1 MELAKWPEPMY
12 RDGSGTT
19 PMVRLRPSWIAWGAA
34 ALLGAATLAA
44 GPEAARQRE
53 VPSRRLA
60 ISFSARALVPGEA
73 VLLTFAAA
81 SPLTSVRGT
90 AFGQPFTAYAGGTD
104 TTWHAL
110 VGIDLAVRP
119 GPASVDAEARQADG
133 TQVSARLPLKVA
145 VKAFPTRRLK
155 VAPEFVTPPPAE
167 QARIERERLLLN
179 RVLSAVSPR
188 YLWADGFGR
197 PVDGEVIS
205 LFGARSIYNG
215 EARAPHRGID
225 FRGATGT
232 PVRAP
237 ARGVVVLA
245 EPLYF
250 SGSTVILDHGL
261 GVFSM
266 LMHLS
271 RIDVKPGSLV
281 VGGDLVGAIGAT
293 GRVTGP
299 HLHWTLRI
307 GAAAVDPLSVLAI
320 AGARP

>member
-1 MELAKWPEPMY
+1 MTST
-12 RDGSGTT
+12 R
-19 PMVRLRPSWIAWGAA
+19 IAGFTAQAAA
-34 ALLGAATLAA
+34 ALLAATAVVALSAWQTA
-44 GPEAARQRE
+44 QAPPRPLE
-53 VPSRRLA
+53 
-60 ISFSARALVPGEA
+60 ITHSARALLPGEA
-73 VLLTFAAA
+73 VLLTFKAAGQ
-81 SPLTSVRGT
+81 LTTVRGT
-90 AFGQPFTAYAGGTD
+90 AFGQPFSAYPGAAAD
-104 TTWHAL
+104 TWHAL
-110 VGIDLAVRP
+110 VGIDLSVEP
-119 GPASVDAEARQADG
+119 GRAAIDVDARLADG
-133 TQVSARLPLKVA
+133 STLAASLPLRVGAKTFA
-145 VKAFPTRRLK
+145 TRRLT

-167 QARIERERLLLN
+167 QARIDRERLLLN
-179 RVLSAVSPR
+179 RILSAMSPR
-188 YLWADGFGR
+188 HLWGDGFSR
-197 PVDGEVIS
+197 PADGEVIS
-205 LFGARSIYNG
+205 VFGVRSVFNN

-266 LMHLS
+266 LAHLS
-271 RIDVKPGSLV
+271 RIDVKPGTLV
-281 VGGDLVGAIGAT
+281 VGGDVVGAIGAT

-320 AGARP
+320 AGGGR

>member
-1 MELAKWPEPMY
+1 MTRMRIAPLTGPLAAAIVAAAAAAVLSAGQAPPASPRALQISHSARELA
-12 RDGSGTT
+12 
-19 PMVRLRPSWIAWGAA
+19 
-34 ALLGAATLAA
+34 
-44 GPEAARQRE
+44 
-53 VPSRRLA
+53 
-60 ISFSARALVPGEA
+60 PGEA
-73 VLLTFAAA
+73 VLLTFTAAA
-81 SPLTSVRGT
+81 GSLTAVRGS
-90 AFGQPFTAYAGGTD
+90 AFGQPFTAYEGPPAG
-104 TTWHAL
+104 TWHAL
-110 VGIDLAVRP
+110 VGIDLAARP
-119 GPASVDAEARQADG
+119 GQATVEAEARLADG
-133 TQVSARLPLKVA
+133 STLAAKVA
-145 VKAFPTRRLK
+145 LRVGPKSFATRSLK

-179 RVLSAVSPR
+179 RVLSAISAR
-188 YLWADGFGR
+188 HLWDDGFGR

-205 LFGARSIYNG
+205 LFGARSVYNG

-250 SGSTVILDHGL
+250 SGSTVIIDHGL

-266 LMHLS
+266 LAHLS
-271 RIDVKPGSLV
+271 RIDAKPGSLV
-281 VGGDLVGAIGAT
+281 LRGDTVGAIGAT

-320 AGARP
+320 AGAQR

>member
-1 MELAKWPEPMY
+1 MKRRHLMTHA
-12 RDGSGTT
+12 RTS
-19 PMVRLRPSWIAWGAA
+19 RGAAPVA
-34 ALLGAATLAA
+34 ALLAVTLVAA
-44 GPEAARQRE
+44 GTAAGRQRE
-53 VPSRRLA
+53 ALPRRVA
-60 ISFSARALVPGEA
+60 IEYSARAIVPGEA
-73 VLLTFAAA
+73 VLLTVTGRA
-81 SPLTSVRGT
+81 PLTSVRGT
-90 AFGQPFTAYAGGTD
+90 AFGQPFTAYPGAAP

-119 GPASVDAEARQADG
+119 GPASIEAEARQADG
-133 TQVSARLPLKVA
+133 AQVTARLPLTVGAKTFA
-145 VKAFPTRRLK
+145 TRRLK
-155 VAPEFVTPPPAE
+155 VAPEFVSPPPAE

-188 YLWADGFGR
+188 HLWEDGFGR

-205 LFGARSIYNG
+205 VFGVRSVFNG
-215 EARAPHRGID
+215 EARAPHRGVD

-245 EPLYF
+245 DPLYF

-266 LMHLS
+266 LAHLS
-271 RIDVKPGSLV
+271 RLDVKPGSLV
-281 VGGDLVGAIGAT
+281 LRGDLVGAVGAT

-307 GAAAVDPLSVLAI
+307 GTASVDPLSVLDI
-320 AGARP
+320 VGR

>member
-1 MELAKWPEPMY
+1 MSPI
-12 RDGSGTT
+12 RTT
-19 PMVRLRPSWIAWGAA
+19 PFSRLFAVFLLAASAVAA
-34 ALLGAATLAA
+34 AG
-44 GPEAARQRE
+44 ARQSAPAPPRH
-53 VPSRRLA
+53 LT
-60 ISFSARALVPGEA
+60 ISQTARALVPGEA

-81 SPLTSVRGT
+81 SGT
-90 AFGQPFTAYAGGTD
+90 ITAVQGSAFGQPFSAYPGATPG
-104 TTWHAL
+104 TWHAL
-110 VGIDLAVRP
+110 VGIDLAVKP
-119 GPASVDAEARQADG
+119 GRSGVDAAARLGDG
-133 TQVSARLPLKVA
+133 SSIAARLPLVVA
-145 VKAFPTRRLK
+145 AKTFATRRLT

-179 RVLSAVSPR
+179 RILSAVSSR
-188 YLWADGFGR
+188 HLWDDGFGR
-197 PVDGEVIS
+197 PADGDVIS
-205 LFGARSIYNG
+205 VFGVRSVFNN

-266 LMHLS
+266 LAHLS
-271 RIDVKPGSLV
+271 RIDVKPGTLV
-281 VGGDLVGAIGAT
+281 VRGDMVGAIGAT

-307 GAAAVDPLSVLAI
+307 GPAAVDPLSVLAV
-320 AGARP
+320 AGARQ

>member
-1 MELAKWPEPMY
+1 MTRIRTA
-12 RDGSGTT
+12 GF
-19 PMVRLRPSWIAWGAA
+19 IATAAALVVAAA
-34 ALLGAATLAA
+34 ALLSAGQAA
-44 GPEAARQRE
+44 PPR
-53 VPSRRLA
+53 PPRLDVSHA
-60 ISFSARALVPGEA
+60 ARALVPGEA
-73 VLLTFAAA
+73 VLLTFTAT
-81 SPLTSVRGT
+81 SGSLTSVRGT
-90 AFGQPFTAYAGGTD
+90 AFGQPFTAYPGAPAGA
-104 TTWHAL
+104 WHAL
-110 VGIDLAVRP
+110 VGIDLSARP
-119 GPASVDAEARQADG
+119 GPAAVEVEARLADG
-133 TQVSARLPLKVA
+133 SPLAAKISLTIA
-145 VKAFPTRRLK
+145 PKTFATRRLT

-179 RVLSAVSPR
+179 RVLSAMSPR
-188 YLWADGFGR
+188 HLWDDGFGR

-205 LFGARSIYNG
+205 VFGVRSVFNG

-250 SGSTVILDHGL
+250 SGSTVVLDHGL

-266 LMHLS
+266 LAHLS
-271 RIDVKPGSLV
+271 RIDVKSGSLV
-281 VGGDLVGAIGAT
+281 VRGDPVGAIGAT

-307 GAAAVDPLSVLAI
+307 GPAAVDPLSVLAI
-320 AGARP
+320 AGAAR

>member
-1 MELAKWPEPMY
+1 MTRIRTA
-12 RDGSGTT
+12 GF
-19 PMVRLRPSWIAWGAA
+19 IATAAALVVAAA
-34 ALLGAATLAA
+34 ALLSAGQAA
-44 GPEAARQRE
+44 PAR
-53 VPSRRLA
+53 PPRLDVSHA
-60 ISFSARALVPGEA
+60 ARALMPGEA
-73 VLLTFAAA
+73 VLLTFTAT
-81 SPLTSVRGT
+81 SGSLTSVRGT
-90 AFGQPFTAYAGGTD
+90 AFGQPFTAYPGAPAG
-104 TTWHAL
+104 TWHAL
-110 VGIDLAVRP
+110 VGIDLAARP
-119 GPASVDAEARQADG
+119 GPASVEAEARLADG
-133 TQVSARLPLKVA
+133 ATLAAKVALKVGPKSFA
-145 VKAFPTRRLK
+145 TRSLK

-179 RVLSAVSPR
+179 RILSAISAR
-188 YLWADGFGR
+188 HLWDDGFGR

-205 LFGARSIYNG
+205 LFGARSVYNG

-250 SGSTVILDHGL
+250 SGSTVIIDHGL

-266 LMHLS
+266 LAHLS
-271 RIDVKPGSLV
+271 RIDAKPGSLV
-281 VGGDLVGAIGAT
+281 LRGDTVGAIGAT

-320 AGARP
+320 AGAGR

>member
-1 MELAKWPEPMY
+1 MTSTRIAGLTALA
-12 RDGSGTT
+12 G
-19 PMVRLRPSWIAWGAA
+19 A
-34 ALLGAATLAA
+34 ALLAAAVS
-44 GPEAARQRE
+44 ARQTTPALPRPLE
-53 VPSRRLA
+53 
-60 ISFSARALVPGEA
+60 ITHSARALVPGEA
-73 VLLTFAAA
+73 VLLTVKAAG
-81 SPLTSVRGT
+81 PLTLVRGT
-90 AFGQPFTAYAGGTD
+90 AFGQPFSAYQAAAAD
-104 TTWHAL
+104 TWHAL
-110 VGIDLAVRP
+110 VGIDLAVKP
-119 GPASVDAEARQADG
+119 GRTTVEVEARLADG
-133 TQVSARLPLKVA
+133 SPLAATLPLTVGAKTFA
-145 VKAFPTRRLK
+145 TRRLT

-167 QARIERERLLLN
+167 QARIDRERLLLN
-179 RVLSAVSPR
+179 RILSAMSPR
-188 YLWADGFGR
+188 HLWGDGFSR
-197 PVDGEVIS
+197 PAAGEVIS
-205 LFGARSIYNG
+205 VFGVRSVFNN

-266 LMHLS
+266 LAHLS
-271 RIDVKPGSLV
+271 RIDVKPGTLV
-281 VGGDLVGAIGAT
+281 VGGDVVGAIGAT

-320 AGARP
+320 AGAGR

>member
-1 MELAKWPEPMY
+1 MTFIRTARLAGP
-12 RDGSGTT
+12 
-19 PMVRLRPSWIAWGAA
+19 AA
-34 ALLGAATLAA
+34 ALLLAA
-44 GPEAARQRE
+44 AAVDVAPARQAAPASPRPLE
-53 VPSRRLA
+53 VSH
-60 ISFSARALVPGEA
+60 SARALVPGEA
-73 VLLTFAAA
+73 VVLTFKAAA
-81 SPLTSVRGT
+81 GPLTAVRGT
-90 AFGQPFTAYAGGTD
+90 AFGQPFSAYAGASAD
-104 TTWHAL
+104 TWHAL
-110 VGIDLAVRP
+110 VGIDLSTRP
-119 GPASVDAEARQADG
+119 GPAVVEAEARLADG
-133 TQVSARLPLKVA
+133 SPLAASLPLTVA
-145 VKAFPTRRLK
+145 AKTFATRRLK

-179 RVLSAVSPR
+179 RILSAISPR
-188 YLWADGFGR
+188 HLWGDGFGR

-205 LFGARSIYNG
+205 VFGVRSVFNG

-266 LMHLS
+266 LAHLS
-271 RIDVKPGSLV
+271 RIDARPGALV
-281 VGGDLVGAIGAT
+281 VRGDVVGAIGAT

-299 HLHWTLRI
+299 HLHWTLRL
-307 GAAAVDPLSVLAI
+307 GAAAVDPLSVLAV
-320 AGARP
+320 AGAGDKR